1 MICSLCDEKASYLPC
16 KGRMMLK
23 KDTEKKIIT
32 AKNYR
37 MHSGR
42 TEVKGRS
49 KFLAYLEKA

>member
-32 AKNYR
+32 AKHYR
-37 MHSGR
+37 MHSR
-42 TEVKGRS
+42 RIEVKGRS